1 MHLDETCP
9 YLLLSDIVSA
19 LRDLKY
25 HACAS
30 EVYKI
35 MNRIRGE
42 RMGYVQ
48 TTTTTTT
55 TTWASTT
62 TTTWAS
68 QVEQEDEDLD
78 DQEDEEGGL
87 PRKCSYV
94 F

>member
-1 MHLDETCP
+1 ME
-9 YLLLSDIVSA
+9 A
-19 LRDLKY
+19 LRDLQC

-35 MNRIRGE
+35 MNRIRSE

-48 TTTTTTT
+48 TTTTAP
-55 TTWASTT
+55 TWASTT

-68 QVEQEDEDLD
+68 QVEQGDEVDEDLD
-78 DQEDEEGGL
+78 DREDKEGGL